1 MTGLELENINVW
13 LNGQRILNDVNLSIG
28 KGECVALLGPSGCG
42 KTTTLRTIAGF
53 IHPQAG
59 DVRISGQ
66 SCIGLLPNK
75 RNVGLVFQDYAL
87 FPHMTVAQNVSYGL
101 RMRKR
106 SDSESEKLVNQ
117 FLDMVQ
123 LGHVKDRMPQSLS
136 GGQRQRV
143 ALARA
148 LVIKPD
154 ILLLDEPLGAL
165 DRKLRDQMQVELKQL
180 QKQLGV
186 TTIIVTHDQEEA
198 LSLADRVAVMF
209 GGAIREIGTPQS
221 LYDRPKHRD
230 VMDFLGSSNLFRCTV
245 THVSRDGV
253 TVSGPGGF
261 QSVLNRTGFEL
272 NQNVLVG
279 IRPEHLSI
287 SPMGDEKMRSSVS
300 GIVHETVYKGSL
312 MEVLIKTTDDHIFR
326 AAVSPRSLSGGQI
339 ESGRAISLILE
350 KDFIQIFHD

>member
-87 FPHMTVAQNVSYGL
+87 FPHMTVAQNVGYGL

-221 LYDRPKHRD
+221 LYDRPKYRD
-230 VMDFLGSSNLFRCTV
+230 VMDFLGSSNLFHCTV

-261 QSVLNRTGFEL
+261 QTVLNRTDFEL

-287 SPMGDEKMRSSVS
+287 NPMGDGEKRSSVS

-326 AAVSPRSLSGGQI
+326 ASVSPRSFLQGQL
-339 ESGRAISLILE
+339 ESGSAISLILE